1 MPQDSDD
8 SLSPDPVVGD
18 GVVTV
23 PFPNEEETM
32 PLVDETVAQ
41 MMTMHAM
48 NGAQITADGRSA
60 LAETVRL
67 DHIRASNTISFREAA
82 GVRHVTEAG
91 QSSTQ
96 ANSRAVGS

>member
-8 SLSPDPVVGD
+8 SLTPVPVVGD

-23 PFPNEEETM
+23 PFPNKEKKM
-32 PLVDETVAQ
+32 SLVDPTVAQ
-41 MMTMHAM
+41 MLTNHTL

-60 LAETVRL
+60 LAEFTRL
-67 DHIRASNTISFREAA
+67 DHIRASNTISFREAT

-91 QSSTQ
+91 QTSTQ
-96 ANSRAVGS
+96 SNARSGQ